1 MARRHETCAVA
12 FGRTV
17 EQTPSTGMIVTI
29 QLKFVDKFV
38 TLKRHYLI
46 NEILLTGSFC
56 ELAHTPPVIHQL
68 VIE

>member
-29 QLKFVDKFV
+29 QLKFLDKFV
-38 TLKRHYLI
+38 TLKRH
-46 NEILLTGSFC
+46 
-56 ELAHTPPVIHQL
+56 
-68 VIE
+68 